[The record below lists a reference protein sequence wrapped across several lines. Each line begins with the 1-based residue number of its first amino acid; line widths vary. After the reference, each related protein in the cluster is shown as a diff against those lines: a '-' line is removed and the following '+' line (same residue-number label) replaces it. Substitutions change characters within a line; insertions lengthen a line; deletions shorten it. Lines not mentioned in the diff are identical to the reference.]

1 MANESTSSTLSEL
14 YTEIVAE
21 AQFVASEKSIMRNL
35 VKNYAIVGGGKAVE
49 VPVYAQVSASAV
61 SEATDLSNTAI
72 DPTSVTITASE
83 VGVMTTL
90 TDLARNS
97 APRNV
102 AGDIGKLFGEVLARK
117 QDADLTALFDG
128 FSTAL
133 GDGTGAI
140 SASVIFNALST
151 LRANALDA
159 DMCSVVLHPKIAY
172 DLKANMTNTFANANA
187 NDLSNEALRSGFV
200 GKLAGMNVFETSN
213 IANTGTAGDY
223 KGGAFHKDALA
234 IAMMQDVK
242 IETQRDASLRAD
254 EIAVVPSPNAV
265 EKPSNKAVKSW
276 SCFLANASPNNLPIS
291 AATFLGAEFLAKSV
305 KVVITPT
312 SEAVIVTEVGL
323 IAV

>member
-35 VKNYAIVGGGKAVE
+35 VKNYAISGGGKAVE
-49 VPVYAQVSASAV
+49 VPVYAQVSAAAV

-90 TDLARNS
+90 TDLARKS

-102 AGDIGKLFGEVLARK
+102 AADIGKLFGEALARK

-128 FSTAL
+128 FSVTL
-133 GDGTGAI
+133 GDGTTAI
-140 SASVIFNALST
+140 SPAVIFNALST
-151 LRANALDA
+151 LRANALPA
-159 DMCSVVLHPKIAY
+159 NECAVVVHPKIAY
-172 DLKANMTNTFANANA
+172 DLKSGLTNTFAGL
-187 NDLSNEALRSGFV
+187 DTETSNEALRAGFV
-200 GKLAGMNVFETSN
+200 GTLAGMRIFETSN
-213 IANTGTAGDY
+213 MSNSGNAGDY
-223 KGGAFHKDALA
+223 IGAAFHKDALA

-254 EIAVVPSPNAV
+254 EIVATSVYGVGEIHDSYGV
-265 EKPSNKAVKSW
+265 ELHHDSS
-276 SCFLANASPNNLPIS
+276 IQ
-291 AATFLGAEFLAKSV
+291 
-305 KVVITPT
+305 
-312 SEAVIVTEVGL
+312 
-323 IAV
+323 

>member
-35 VKNYAIVGGGKAVE
+35 VKNYAISGGGKVVE
-49 VPVYAQVSASAV
+49 VPVYAQVSAAAV
-61 SEATDLSNTAI
+61 AEATDLANTAI

-102 AGDIGKLFGEVLARK
+102 AADIGKLFGEALARK

-128 FSTAL
+128 FSVTL
-133 GDGTGAI
+133 GDGTTAI
-140 SASVIFNALST
+140 SPAVIFNALST
-151 LRANALDA
+151 LRANALPA
-159 DMCSVVLHPKIAY
+159 NECAVVLHPKIAY
-172 DLKANMTNTFANANA
+172 DLKSGLTNTFAGL
-187 NDLSNEALRSGFV
+187 DTETSNEALRAGFV
-200 GKLAGMNVFETSN
+200 GRLAGMPVFETSN

-223 KGGAFHKDALA
+223 KGGVFHKDALA

-254 EIAVVPSPNAV
+254 EIVATSVYGVGEIHDSYGV
-265 EKPSNKAVKSW
+265 ELHSDS
-276 SCFLANASPNNLPIS
+276 SIQ
-291 AATFLGAEFLAKSV
+291 
-305 KVVITPT
+305 
-312 SEAVIVTEVGL
+312 
-323 IAV
+323 

>member
-35 VKNYAIVGGGKAVE
+35 VKNYAISGGGKAVE

-72 DPTSVTITASE
+72 NPSSVTITASE

-102 AGDIGKLFGEVLARK
+102 AGDIGRLFGEALARK

-140 SASVIFNALST
+140 STAVIFNALST
-151 LRANALDA
+151 LRANSLDA

-172 DLKANMTNTFANANA
+172 DLKANMTNTFANANG

-200 GKLAGMNVFETSN
+200 GRLAGMNVFESSN
-213 IANTGTAGDY
+213 IADTGTAGDY
-223 KGGAFHKDALA
+223 KGGAFHRDALA

-254 EIAVVPSPNAV
+254 EIVATSVYGVGEIHDTYGV
-265 EKPSNKAVKSW
+265 ELHYDSS
-276 SCFLANASPNNLPIS
+276 IQ
-291 AATFLGAEFLAKSV
+291 
-305 KVVITPT
+305 
-312 SEAVIVTEVGL
+312 
-323 IAV
+323 

>member
-35 VKNYAIVGGGKAVE
+35 VKNYAISGGGKAVE
-49 VPVYAQVSASAV
+49 VPVYAQVSAAAV

-102 AGDIGKLFGEVLARK
+102 AADIGKLFGEALARK

-128 FSTAL
+128 FSVTL
-133 GDGTGAI
+133 GDGTTAI
-140 SASVIFNALST
+140 SPAVIFNALST
-151 LRANALDA
+151 LRANALPA
-159 DMCSVVLHPKIAY
+159 NECAVVLHPKIAY
-172 DLKANMTNTFANANA
+172 DLKSGLTNTFAGL
-187 NDLSNEALRSGFV
+187 DTETSNEALRAGFV
-200 GKLAGMNVFETSN
+200 GTLAGMRIFETSN
-213 IANTGTAGDY
+213 MANTGTAGDY

-254 EIAVVPSPNAV
+254 EIVATSVYGVGEIHDSYGV
-265 EKPSNKAVKSW
+265 ELHHDSS
-276 SCFLANASPNNLPIS
+276 IQ
-291 AATFLGAEFLAKSV
+291 
-305 KVVITPT
+305 
-312 SEAVIVTEVGL
+312 
-323 IAV
+323 